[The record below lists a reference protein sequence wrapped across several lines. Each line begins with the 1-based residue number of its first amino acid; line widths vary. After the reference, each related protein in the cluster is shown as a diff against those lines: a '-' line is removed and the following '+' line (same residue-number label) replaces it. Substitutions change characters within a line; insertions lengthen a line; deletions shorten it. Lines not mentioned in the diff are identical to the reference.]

1 MAHSLSEEHSTAERA
16 QLALLNPLTCGET
29 SGSEANPKA
38 DQPER
43 VFCLSQAGGQ
53 ANQTKVIFI
62 IISGDSGGG
71 GGQSTIDVVVFVL
84 LGARRVSFALQTKP
98 NQTKLNQNSEPIISS
113 FIVVVVSGGCGSNG
127 TSTNN

>member
-84 LGARRVSFALQTKP
+84 LGARRVSFALRPNQTKP
-98 NQTKLNQNSEPIISS
+98 NQSESNLTKSNQTHPTLLN
-113 FIVVVVSGGCGSNG
+113 
-127 TSTNN
+127 